1 MSDSIRAALEAA
13 VRETN
18 SKHDD
23 AFILPRHAA
32 SILATFLWAP
42 DISKQLMMLGAGAIA
57 VAVERA
63 AKEENSNE

>member
-1 MSDSIRAALEAA
+1 MSDSIKAALEAA

-32 SILATFLWAP
+32 SILAAFLRAP
-42 DISKQLMMLGAGAIA
+42 DINRQLMMFGAGAIA
-57 VAVERA
+57 FTVERV
-63 AKEENSNE
+63 AKEGSDE